1 MWSCFHS
8 RACKNWC
15 FIIQEMTF
23 STYSGKLSLQRT
35 LDILNRNQNLWRE
48 SCLLKEERPCGLV
61 CTISRRE
68 SLILSTDRDHS
79 DLVPYYGGKTLYPG
93 IWLWDKQTIRK
104 TRRIA
109 QGNLSSTSYDII
121 LSYFMLN
128 KRRISGWMNKK
139 LKYLVLCDLRQH
151 LRMSSADF
159 SSKPVQWV
167 SLPSGIVKISK

>member
-1 MWSCFHS
+1 MLYYS
-8 RACKNWC
+8 RNDVQHIQRKVITAEDVRYPKPQSKFMERKL
-15 FIIQEMTF
+15 FIERRKTLWISLYYLQE
-23 STYSGKLSLQRT
+23 
-35 LDILNRNQNLWRE
+35 
-48 SCLLKEERPCGLV
+48 
-61 CTISRRE
+61 E

-79 DLVPYYGGKTLYPG
+79 DLVPYSSGKTLYPG

-109 QGNLSSTSYDII
+109 QGNLSSRLYDIT

-128 KRRISGWMNKK
+128 TRRISGWMNKK

-167 SLPSGIVKISK
+167 SFPSGIVKISK

>member
-48 SCLLKEERPCGLV
+48 
-61 CTISRRE
+61 TISRRE

-79 DLVPYYGGKTLYPG
+79 DLVPYSGGKTLYPG

-109 QGNLSSTSYDII
+109 QGNLSSRSYDII

-128 KRRISGWMNKK
+128 TRRISGWMNKK

-167 SLPSGIVKISK
+167 SFPSGIVKISK